1 MGSKDAAVPLP
12 TAAPHHRPSQPS
24 ALPPGLST
32 TAAVSQPPLSLS
44 LPLPQTPS
52 LAHSSP
58 WLSTM
63 AQPRAARKQSS
74 ERLRTTPNPLPGPC
88 QCHQQSHPAFVHLG
102 DTCGMCHSAPSA
114 PHGASPPGRAHVQPQ
129 SCPRWECQTFLGR
142 APTSNL
148 TLHSGT
154 RVTRSM
160 CHSALTAPHGASSP
174 RQGATPGSNPVTDGL
189 ARPFGRA
196 PTAAP
201 RDELRHSPRRRR
213 YSEAQYTEC
222 RQGGRSGHQAASV
235 TPSMCRHRYRH
246 TYSTLNRQLGS
257 SAISLIQQSPLR
269 YTRATILHPTVQP
282 PPPARHDTTPRL
294 HGGHGPAL
302 FSTPR
307 LKPTAPSLPRAHRA
321 PMRRRPARGA
331 PPPATGRAAAP

>member
-1 MGSKDAAVPLP
+1 MQREGKSLLSTVPPP

-114 PHGASPPGRAHVQPQ
+114 PHGASPPGRAHIQPQ
-129 SCPRWECQTFLGR
+129 SCPRWECQTFRSRSHQQPHPAFGHSCDTQHVPQCPRR
-142 APTSNL
+142 AP
-148 TLHSGT
+148 
-154 RVTRSM
+154 
-160 CHSALTAPHGASSP
+160 
-174 RQGATPGSNPVTDGL
+174 
-189 ARPFGRA
+189 
-196 PTAAP
+196 
-201 RDELRHSPRRRR
+201 RR
-213 YSEAQYTEC
+213 
-222 RQGGRSGHQAASV
+222 
-235 TPSMCRHRYRH
+235 
-246 TYSTLNRQLGS
+246 L
-257 SAISLIQQSPLR
+257 
-269 YTRATILHPTVQP
+269 
-282 PPPARHDTTPRL
+282 PPPARGHPRL
-294 HGGHGPAL
+294 QSRHRWERQTFRSLTHGC
-302 FSTPR
+302 S
-307 LKPTAPSLPRAHRA
+307 S
-321 PMRRRPARGA
+321 
-331 PPPATGRAAAP
+331 GRATPFAAAKTLRELGAKPADSCPHTPTRPINT

>member
-1 MGSKDAAVPLP
+1 MQREGKSLLSTVPPP

-32 TAAVSQPPLSLS
+32 TATVSQPPRPLSLS

-74 ERLRTTPNPLPGPC
+74 ERLRTTPNPRLARASATSNLILHSFIWATRVACATVPPPRPTALPPPVGPI
-88 QCHQQSHPAFVHLG
+88 SSPNPAHDG
-102 DTCGMCHSAPSA
+102 SARPFG
-114 PHGASPPGRAHVQPQ
+114 H
-129 SCPRWECQTFLGR
+129 

-148 TLHSGT
+148 ILHSGT

-160 CHSALTAPHGASSP
+160 CHSALAAPHGASPP
-174 RQGATPGSNPVTDGL
+174 RQGVTPGSNPATDGS
-189 ARPFGRA
+189 ARPFGRS

-213 YSEAQYTEC
+213 YDGGAISAGRHLHTPEAQ
-222 RQGGRSGHQAASV
+222 Q
-235 TPSMCRHRYRH
+235 
-246 TYSTLNRQLGS
+246 
-257 SAISLIQQSPLR
+257 
-269 YTRATILHPTVQP
+269 
-282 PPPARHDTTPRL
+282 
-294 HGGHGPAL
+294 
-302 FSTPR
+302 
-307 LKPTAPSLPRAHRA
+307 
-321 PMRRRPARGA
+321 
-331 PPPATGRAAAP
+331 